1 MGGGEWSMNMI
12 KAILTTHKHNNH
24 SAGNVGMQG
33 FLKKTIRIVGHEL
46 DDVPGCTNRVPDK
59 GTLDGRVPWFKVTC
73 HHTPGHT
80 RGHMMYEVCPETEI
94 KEETKMEK
102 INGFQVMRNVNRA
115 LFTGDTLFVGGCGK
129 SK

>member
-1 MGGGEWSMNMI
+1 MI